1 MSNAVYVRAASNR
14 EAIDLLKSMLGE
26 GADYSIINAYRMHN
40 GIEYPVSFE
49 ESFEVR
55 ATIVA
60 KATVTTKKKPLRGPD
75 GRFIRATMTPHV
87 CETVAVS
94 NEEVSGAVNAANE
107 VVMHRVEARIAPKG
121 VRATVTPKV
130 VRATVTPRV
139 TATVTP
145 RVTATVTPR
154 VTATVTPRVTATV
167 TPRNPNQPT
176 ARCYVN
182 NSDGTREPIGVN
194 DPIPHEGQTV
204 QEARNAVRERAQTI
218 APNTVRAT
226 VTPRTVSAVITPRG
240 VRATI
245 TPKR

>member
-26 GADYSIINAYRMHN
+26 GADYSIINAYRTHN

-121 VRATVTPKV
+121 VRATVTP
-130 VRATVTPRV
+130 
-139 TATVTP
+139 

-218 APNTVRAT
+218 APNNVRAT

>member
-26 GADYSIINAYRMHN
+26 GADYSIINAYRTHN

-107 VVMHRVEARIAPKG
+107 VVMHRVEARIAPKD
-121 VRATVTPKV
+121 VR
-130 VRATVTPRV
+130 
-139 TATVTP
+139 
-145 RVTATVTPR
+145 ATVTPR

-218 APNTVRAT
+218 APNSVRAT

>member
-121 VRATVTPKV
+121 VRATVTP
-130 VRATVTPRV
+130 
-139 TATVTP
+139 
-145 RVTATVTPR
+145 R

-204 QEARNAVRERAQTI
+204 QEARNAIRERAQTI
-218 APNTVRAT
+218 APNNVRAT

>member
-75 GRFIRATMTPHV
+75 GRFIKATMTPHV

-121 VRATVTPKV
+121 

>member
-14 EAIDLLKSMLGE
+14 EAIDLLNSMLGE

-49 ESFEVR
+49 DSFEVR

-60 KATVTTKKKPLRGPD
+60 K
-75 GRFIRATMTPHV
+75 
-87 CETVAVS
+87 
-94 NEEVSGAVNAANE
+94 
-107 VVMHRVEARIAPKG
+107 
-121 VRATVTPKV
+121 
-130 VRATVTPRV
+130 ATVTPRV

-218 APNTVRAT
+218 APNNVRAT

>member
-121 VRATVTPKV
+121 VRATVTP
-130 VRATVTPRV
+130 
-139 TATVTP
+139 

-218 APNTVRAT
+218 TPNTVRAT

>member
-60 KATVTTKKKPLRGPD
+60 KATVTTKNKPLRGPD

-121 VRATVTPKV
+121 VR
-130 VRATVTPRV
+130 
-139 TATVTP
+139 
-145 RVTATVTPR
+145 ATVTPR

>member
-26 GADYSIINAYRMHN
+26 GADYSIINAYRTHN

-121 VRATVTPKV
+121 VRATVTP
-130 VRATVTPRV
+130 
-139 TATVTP
+139 
-145 RVTATVTPR
+145 R

-218 APNTVRAT
+218 APNSVRAT

>member
-26 GADYSIINAYRMHN
+26 GADYSIINAYRTHN

-121 VRATVTPKV
+121 VRATVTP
-130 VRATVTPRV
+130 
-139 TATVTP
+139 
-145 RVTATVTPR
+145 R

-218 APNTVRAT
+218 APNNVRAT